1 MPSLASLIAAEYA
14 FAEAAPRLGVRD
26 AFLAFLADDA
36 ILFRPRPVRGRDWF
50 QSRPPRPGLLTWYPC
65 FARLSR
71 AGDLGLSTGPWE
83 FRPNSLDEEPIA
95 HGYFTSI
102 WRAQADGGWKVE
114 IDCGIGCPAPT
125 GPIAPLRPDGAPSGA
140 IESAVDAA
148 VVVDLDRVC
157 AELLAVD
164 RDFAQAA
171 HIDLVAAYDR
181 AIIGDEGRVYR
192 DDARPFVGRESI
204 RTGVGALTGSIVWR
218 AEGARIS
225 RSGDLGYVYGFAQH
239 TPSHGG
245 LVESC
250 YLRVWQRVAGEW
262 RLLID
267 VDNPIPPERG

>member
-1 MPSLASLIAAEYA
+1 MPSLASLLAAEYA
-14 FAEAAPRLGVRD
+14 FADAAPRVGVRD

-36 ILFRPRPVRGRDWF
+36 ILFRPRPVNGKDWF
-50 QSRPPRPGLLTWYPC
+50 QDRPPRPGLLTWYPC

-83 FRPNSLDEEPIA
+83 FRPNSLDDEPIA
-95 HGYFTSI
+95 HGYFTSM
-102 WRAQADGGWKVE
+102 WRAQADGEWKVE
-114 IDCGIGCPAPT
+114 IDCGIGCPAPA
-125 GPIAPLRPDGAPSGA
+125 GPIAPLRPDDVIEPA
-140 IESAVDAA
+140 INASVAA
-148 VVVDLDRVC
+148 DLDRVC

-171 HIDLVAAYDR
+171 HIDLVAAYDQ
-181 AIIGDEGRVYR
+181 AVVGDEGRVHR
-192 DDARPFVGRESI
+192 DDARPFVGRKAI
-204 RTGVGALTGSIVWR
+204 RSGVGALTGSIEWQ
-218 AEGARIS
+218 AEAVRVS

-262 RLLID
+262 RLLSD
-267 VDNPIPPERG
+267 VDNPIPPE